1 MVVGSARVEQE
12 SLLARTVL
20 AVPLDD
26 IEQEAY
32 APQYIDGF
40 HHELGVS
47 INGLFDLVSVGFHK
61 AVGCIG
67 IFCECWVCA
76 VLRVL

>member
-1 MVVGSARVEQE
+1 MVVDSARVEQD

-47 INGLFDLVSVGFHK
+47 INGLFDWFRLDFTKRLDVSGFSVSVGF
-61 AVGCIG
+61 VQ
-67 IFCECWVCA
+67 F
-76 VLRVL
+76 